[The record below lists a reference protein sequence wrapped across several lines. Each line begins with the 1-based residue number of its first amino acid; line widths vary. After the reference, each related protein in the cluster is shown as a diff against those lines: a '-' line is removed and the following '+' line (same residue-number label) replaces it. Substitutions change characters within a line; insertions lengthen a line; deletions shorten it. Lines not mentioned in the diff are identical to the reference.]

1 MPTTTIEKGATAAPA
16 REEIDEILGEWEPQ
30 PPYAVILHNDPIS
43 TFEFVIAVL
52 QKVFGYALEK
62 AFLLTVEAHET
73 GRSIVWTGS
82 LEIAELHAERIQACG
97 PDPDRVDAGAK
108 RLGVTVE
115 VLPGG

>member
-1 MPTTTIEKGATAAPA
+1 MATTTIEKGTTKAPA
-16 REEIDEILGEWEPQ
+16 REEIDETQGEWEPQ
-30 PPYAVILHNDPIS
+30 PPYAVILHNDPVNTID
-43 TFEFVIAVL
+43 FVIGVL

-97 PDPDRVDAGAK
+97 PDPDRRDAGAR

-115 VLPGG
+115 PLPGG